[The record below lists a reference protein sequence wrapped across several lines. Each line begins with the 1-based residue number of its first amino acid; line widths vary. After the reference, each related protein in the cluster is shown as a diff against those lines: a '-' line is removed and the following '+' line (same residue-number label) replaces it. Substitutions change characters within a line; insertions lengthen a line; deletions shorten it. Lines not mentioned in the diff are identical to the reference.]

1 MAKHLCLDW
10 IWAISSGSVTLFV
23 SHCDKVLWLTV
34 IIPSGSKSTF
44 QKHFFN
50 FTAYIWFKAQQKNN
64 NESEQNNKSE
74 YFKQP
79 HLCSSCTLKVR
90 INTCLTNVN
99 FVERSYTSYEPF
111 ACLDQGCERYGPGAR
126 SGLANTPIRP
136 TGQLWKMCINFELI
150 TVFHTLYSFSYWTPH
165 HNHHHTHNW
174 D

>member
-44 QKHFFN
+44 QNHFFN

-64 NESEQNNKSE
+64 NGLSNKSE

-79 HLCSSCTLKVR
+79 HLCSSCTLKVC

-99 FVERSYTSYEPF
+99 FVERSYASYEPF
-111 ACLDQGCERYGPGAR
+111 AFRLGLDQGCERYGPGAR
-126 SGLANTPIRP
+126 SGLASTPIWQS
-136 TGQLWKMCINFELI
+136 TGQLWKMWR
-150 TVFHTLYSFSYWTPH
+150 SA
-165 HNHHHTHNW
+165 
-174 D
+174 